1 VRNSSLVKWFC
12 AENVTGL
19 KSVTEASDCQVFHL
33 GITIF
38 AAVRPPNVT
47 FQRELGQRS
56 WTSQREPGRNYPA
69 NWTQSAGKRNT
80 EVKCLAV
87 VGERT
92 KGIEAIP

>member
-33 GITIF
+33 GIAIF

-47 FQRELGQRS
+47 FQRELGPAKLDFPARTWKELS
-56 WTSQREPGRNYPA
+56 SELDSKRWEEEYRGEVPDSGRGAY
-69 NWTQSAGKRNT
+69 
-80 EVKCLAV
+80 
-87 VGERT
+87 
-92 KGIEAIP
+92 